1 VAIPFIFSV
10 LPVTSVT
17 YATLKFRVTIME
29 SYFRSSSSMASACE
43 LATASDLTLPGG
55 VTAVVRSDASR
66 RLMAMVRRVAPS
78 PAAVLIEGETGSGKE
93 LIARAVHHFSLR
105 SHKPWVDVNCG
116 ALPEHLLESEL
127 FGYEKGAFS
136 GADSSKPGMFELA
149 NGGTLFLDE
158 IGELDQKIQAKLLRV
173 LDGAPYYRLGG
184 TKKISVDVRI
194 IAATNRDLTSAVRQG
209 TFRKDLFYRL
219 GQIQLRVPPLRERPE
234 DVAGIA
240 EAALEEYRPGAR
252 FSPEALNAL
261 SAYPWPGNVREL
273 KNTVMTV
280 ATLGDFEGD
289 IDVADLPASITG
301 SAIGKND
308 DSGTPGAQD
317 IPIGDL
323 DSMERVMIERALQT
337 CGGDQGRAADHLG
350 ISRRTL
356 SRKLKLYRLEESSRN
371 IVGGLGNQ
379 QHRYFRAG
387 LETKVVLRSGNGHEI
402 NAQGTNV
409 SVTGI
414 GVREVAEPLRFT
426 GIIDVVFSLEE
437 GQPNL
442 EVKGKMT
449 WADAQGHAGIR
460 FVSMPSEAE
469 RRLNQ
474 WLQARRQDEGW
485 ARIDG

>member
-1 VAIPFIFSV
+1 
-10 LPVTSVT
+10 
-17 YATLKFRVTIME
+17 
-29 SYFRSSSSMASACE
+29 MASACE

-55 VTAVVRSDASR
+55 VTAVVRSEASR

-78 PAAVLIEGETGSGKE
+78 PAAVLIEGETGCGKE

-105 SHKPWVDVNCG
+105 NHKPWVDVNCG

-136 GADSSKPGMFELA
+136 GADASKPGMFELA

-158 IGELDQKIQAKLLRV
+158 IGELDAKIQAKLLRV
-173 LDGAPYYRLGG
+173 LDGAAYYRLGG

-194 IAATNRDLTSAVRQG
+194 IAATNRDLASAVRQG

-240 EAALEEYRPGAR
+240 EIALEEYRPGTR
-252 FSPEALNAL
+252 FSQDALKAL
-261 SAYPWPGNVREL
+261 CAYPWPGNVREL
-273 KNTVMTV
+273 KNAVMTV

-289 IDVADLPASITG
+289 IDAADLPASIMGGTIPKPDDGQAG
-301 SAIGKND
+301 S
-308 DSGTPGAQD
+308 TQEVPV
-317 IPIGDL
+317 GDL

-356 SRKLKLYRLEESSRN
+356 SRKLKLYRLEESCRSA
-371 IVGGLGNQ
+371 VGSLSSQ
-379 QHRYFRAG
+379 QHRYFRAD
-387 LETKVVLRSGNGHEI
+387 LESPVVLRAANGHEI
-402 NAQGTNV
+402 KARGMNV

-426 GIIDVVFSLEE
+426 GIIDVVFSLQE
-437 GQPNL
+437 GQTI
-442 EVKGKMT
+442 EAKGKMT

-460 FVSMPSEAE
+460 FVSMPSDAE

-474 WLQARRQDEGW
+474 WLQARRQEEGW
-485 ARIDG
+485 ARID